1 MLTPDKAYM
10 LLEDLKSEI
19 RSFEEGSRE
28 EVNLDVYLDEIS
40 RYMAKIILK
49 ALTGDVREL
58 NSLTDKLQSDES
70 VESTTYQII
79 KDAFLLNLA
88 IVSNILLSEKEMVER
103 GFDMSFES
111 LSNEK
116 IFKEIVYRT
125 ISLAEKGDIF
135 SSVLL
140 ASKIFS
146 FGVISIF
153 NDELRGL
160 GRVLDYYTILTI
172 RLYNPR
178 DILIAPLKFS
188 LYISHLTIM
197 HIAMLSGGLIE
208 NMEEYREKVRG
219 TTKIANLINRAVRSN
234 QSTKISSAIRRANRL
249 AAHLAIKSIST
260 RSDWRLIKELNELY
274 WMMSNLRSKRNLG
287 ELQAL
292 QNNLEA
298 VIHVINT
305 SEMDMRL
312 AEDIMEEKIS
322 IDTEDDQKEASVG
335 LTASALKLWML
346 GLRERSMKVED
357 FVEKLTRERRTGNF
371 YWFNLDFLRQIRRVV
386 KRR

>member
-1 MLTPDKAYM
+1 M